1 MNQPSEKL
9 SGRQPDSTAQ
19 QTRQRILVSARTL
32 FAMQGFEG
40 ISLRDI
46 AGHAEVTH
54 GLLRHHFGS
63 KEAIWQ
69 AVVDAALAE
78 YLAGLLPLVN
88 RAIAEQHEPIAVIK
102 SSLAT
107 IIRLSASFCEVP
119 RLLVHESIT
128 GGERL
133 NYFMQQL
140 RPLSA
145 MMQPFFEALRAEGK
159 FQQFSHPTFL
169 LAIISLGI
177 LPLALSSFS
186 NALAQIDIL
195 TETELELHIQR
206 VIATLMPWATS

>member
-1 MNQPSEKL
+1 MNQPNEKL
-9 SGRQPDSTAQ
+9 SGRQSESTAQ
-19 QTRQRILVSARTL
+19 QTRQRILLSARHL
-32 FAMQGFEG
+32 FALQGFEAL
-40 ISLRDI
+40 SLRDI
-46 AGHAEVTH
+46 ASHADVTH

-69 AVVDAALAE
+69 AVVDAALAD
-78 YLAGLLPLVN
+78 YLAALLPLVDA
-88 RAIAEQHEPIAVIK
+88 AIAEQHEPSAVIK
-102 SSLAT
+102 RSVAT

-119 RLLVHESIT
+119 RLMVHESIS

-145 MMQPFFEALRAEGK
+145 MMQPFFEAMRAEGK

-169 LAIISLGI
+169 LAVISLGI
-177 LPLALSSFS
+177 LPLALASFS

-195 TETELELHIQR
+195 EQAELERHIER
-206 VIATLMPWATS
+206 VIATLMPWSTS